1 MNTDAKAF
9 QKTISQ
15 ELITLKNRVRNLIGH
30 SNWGE
35 EGKYKE
41 SILKNIINRFLPSN
55 LSIGT
60 GFILSNQEGA
70 VRRSS
75 QIDIIVY
82 DNTYPLLFKE
92 GDFIITTPENVRGI
106 VEVKTGMESGDI
118 KEIIEKLNENA
129 DVAFNSK
136 FNGLFVFEKRN
147 VRISY
152 NGINEN
158 LKKGLLE
165 SKGRI
170 NHICIGE
177 NIFVK
182 FWGLEP
188 EVLEGGEEYRFYNI
202 EELAF
207 SYFISNLL
215 ESVSPEKVM
224 GKSWFLYPI
233 ESANGKEDFKIR
245 ELPLI

>member
-9 QKTISQ
+9 QKTISK

-30 SNWGE
+30 SHWGE

-41 SILKNIINRFLPSN
+41 SILKNIINRFLPSH
-55 LSIGT
+55 LSVGT
-60 GFILSNQEGA
+60 GFVLRNQGGT
-70 VRRSS
+70 VIRSS

-106 VEVKTGMESGDI
+106 VEVKTGMKSDEIEG
-118 KEIIEKLNENA
+118 IIEKINKNA

-147 VRISY
+147 IRIDNNS
-152 NGINEN
+152 INSK
-158 LKKGLLE
+158 LKQSLLE
-165 SKGRI
+165 SKGRL
-170 NHICIGE
+170 NHLCVGE
-177 NIFVK
+177 KFFIK
-182 FWGLEP
+182 FWGSGPRLLE
-188 EVLEGGEEYRFYNI
+188 EGEYRFYDI

-207 SYFISNLL
+207 SYFISNLM
-215 ESVSPEKVM
+215 EMVAPEKVT

-233 ESANGKEDFKIR
+233 ETANGKEDFKVYT
-245 ELPLI
+245 LPVI